1 MQSCRKQATI
11 IHPVNINPSMTFQ
24 KESGKEGLKILLML
38 ASVIIITAGLQ
49 AGKPV
54 LLPIVL
60 SGFLAIVSYPLTT
73 FFKSRLCFP
82 HWLAVT
88 FTVIM
93 DFGIL
98 VGLGY
103 LAQYLGQDLAK
114 TVTVKYQPLMMEK
127 IHELRAFLIEQDWNN
142 LADQMLQE
150 LPDLPFTESLSI
162 DMGILLDPI
171 SVMMLVVIS
180 TVSLLVHIYSFGYM
194 KGERGFQRY
203 YAFLSLFTMSMLGL
217 VVATNIFQMYLFWEL
232 VGVSSYLLIGFYYT
246 KPAAIAASK
255 KAFIVTRFADL
266 GFLIGIL
273 VYGYYAGT
281 YTFSPNEMALAK
293 GGAAMIPLA
302 LGLMFIGGAGK
313 SAMFPLHI
321 WLPDAMEGPTPVS
334 ALIHAATM
342 VVAGVYLVAR
352 MFPLF
357 IEYAPSVLHIV
368 AYVGAFTAFYAASVA
383 CVQSDIKRVLA
394 FSTISQIGFM
404 MVALGV
410 CTSADPHEGG
420 LGYMA
425 GMFHL
430 FTHAMFKALLFLG
443 AGSIIHAVHSNE
455 MSAMG
460 GLRKYMP
467 ITHITFLI
475 ACLAIAGIPPFS
487 GFFSKDEILTACFQ
501 FSPIMGW
508 IMTVIA
514 GMTAFYMFRLYYG
527 IFWAGSEP
535 GQKSASDGGD
545 SHMPH
550 PHESPL
556 AMTLPLMLLA
566 VVTIVAGFIP
576 FGHFISSNGEA
587 YNIHLDWSVAGTSI
601 AVAVVSIAIATYI
614 YAGSRQPVADTL
626 AHRFKGLWTAAYHR
640 FYLDEVYQFIT
651 HRIIFGC
658 ICRPIAWWDRHVV
671 DGFFNFLAWSAEATS
686 DEIRGLQSG
695 RIQQYTFVF
704 LLGTL
709 ALILLLL
716 L

>member
-1 MQSCRKQATI
+1 MEYTI
-11 IHPVNINPSMTFQ
+11 
-24 KESGKEGLKILLML
+24 LILLLPFLSFL
-38 ASVIIITAGLQ
+38 ALGLGGKWMSHRTAGLIGT
-49 AGKPV
+49 A
-54 LLPIVL
+54 
-60 SGFLAIVSYPLTT
+60 S
-73 FFKSRLCFP
+73 LC
-82 HWLAVT
+82 AVT
-88 FTVIM
+88 V
-93 DFGIL
+93 
-98 VGLGY
+98 
-103 LAQYLGQDLAK
+103 LAYATAIAYFSMPRLANG
-114 TVTVKYQPLMMEK
+114 TYETLMPYNYT
-127 IHELRAFLIEQDWNN
+127 W
-142 LADQMLQE
+142 
-150 LPDLPFTESLSI
+150 LPFTERLSI

-171 SVMMLVVIS
+171 SVVMLLVIS
-180 TVSLLVHIYSFGYM
+180 TVSLMVHIYSFGYM

-217 VVATNIFQMYLFWEL
+217 VVATNIFQMYVFWEL

-266 GFLIGIL
+266 GFLVGIL
-273 VYGYYAGT
+273 IYGYYAGT
-281 YTFSPNEMALAK
+281 YTFEPDTLMLAK

-302 LGLMFIGGAGK
+302 LGLMFVGGAGK

-357 IEYAPSVLHIV
+357 IGYAPDVLHLV

-430 FTHAMFKALLFLG
+430 FTHAMFKALLFLC

-467 ITHITFLI
+467 VTHITFLI
-475 ACLAIAGIPPFS
+475 ACLAIAGIWPLS
-487 GFFSKDEILTACFQ
+487 GFFSKDEILAACFQ
-501 FSPIMGW
+501 FSPAMGW
-508 IMTVIA
+508 IMTAIA

-527 IFWAGSEP
+527 IFWSTENKALHAE
-535 GQKSASDGGD
+535 
-545 SHMPH
+545 HR

-556 AMTLPLMLLA
+556 SMTIPLA
-566 VVTIVAGFIP
+566 VLAAITVVCGWALP
-576 FGHFISSNGEA
+576 FGHLVSADGTA
-587 YNIHLDWSVAGTSI
+587 YDIHIDWTVAGTSI
-601 AVAVVSIAIATYI
+601 AVAILAIALATWM
-614 YAGSRQPVADTL
+614 YARDKQPVANAL
-626 AHRFKGLWTAAYHR
+626 AHRFRGLWTAAYHR
-640 FYLDEVYQFIT
+640 FYIDEVYQFIT
-651 HRIIFGC
+651 HRIIFAC
-658 ICRPIAWWDRHVV
+658 ISRPIAWWDRHVV
-671 DGFFNFLAWSAEATS
+671 DGFFNFLAWSANATS

-695 RIQQYTFVF
+695 RVQQYALAF
-704 LLGTL
+704 LLGAL
-709 ALILLLL
+709 VLILILLI
-716 L
+716 